1 MARLNVAPTRTN
13 LMRMREEL
21 AFAELGHELLDQKRN
36 ILVVELLNLVDQ
48 TVDFQRRVEEAL
60 SGAFRSLQ
68 EAVLAMGKRK
78 LRYLSSAV
86 HTQTSITLRTRRVMG
101 VTLPVVET
109 GFQEQGPQYGLMNTS
124 FWADSTRTE
133 FRNVLEIMGRL
144 AELKVSVLRLAR
156 EVKRTI
162 RKVNALEKIA
172 IPDLQETVNA
182 VQGAIEEYEREM
194 FTLMKMVKERLERRK
209 KSPEP
214 GREGG
219 EMQ

>member
-1 MARLNVAPTRTN
+1 
-13 LMRMREEL
+13 MRMREEL
-21 AFAELGHELLDQKRN
+21 EFARLGHQLLDQKRN

-60 SGAFRSLQ
+60 QGAFRSLE
-68 EAVLAMGKRK
+68 EAVLAMGKRR
-78 LRYLSSAV
+78 LRLLAGGV
-86 HTQTSITLRTRRVMG
+86 HAEASIKLRTRRVMG

-109 GFQEQGPQYGLMNTS
+109 GFPEPGPRYGLLDTS
-124 FWADSTRTE
+124 FWVDSSQAE
-133 FRNVLEIMGRL
+133 FRKVLQVMGRL

-172 IPDLQETVNA
+172 IPDLRETVA
-182 VQGAIEEYEREM
+182 SVQGAIEEYEREM
-194 FTLMKMVKERLERRK
+194 FTLMKMVKERLERRRPR
-209 KSPEP
+209 S

-219 EMQ
+219 ESQ

>member
-1 MARLNVAPTRTN
+1 MRT
-13 LMRMREEL
+13 REEL
-21 AFAELGHELLDQKRN
+21 EFAELGHQLLDQKRN

-60 SGAFRSLQ
+60 HKAFRSLE
-68 EAVLAMGKRK
+68 EAVLAMGKRR

-86 HTQTSITLRTRRVMG
+86 HTEASITLRTRRVMG
-101 VTLPVVET
+101 VSLPVVET
-109 GFQEQGPQYGLMNTS
+109 GFQEQGPQFSLMGTS
-124 FWADSTRTE
+124 FWADSAQAE
-133 FRNVLEIMGRL
+133 FRNVLQIMGRL

-172 IPDLQETVNA
+172 IPDLRETVTV
-182 VQGAIEEYEREM
+182 VQNAIEEYEREM
-194 FTLMKMVKERLERRK
+194 FTLMKMVKERLERRRPR
-209 KSPEP
+209 S

-219 EMQ
+219 ESQ